1 MVTLL
6 SGKPLN
12 WLFLIIFAAFI
23 IKPVT
28 LISQENDSISTSK
41 KDKKASNKKEKYTFQ
56 SADGVEEAGW
66 FSDHSPKKATYLAL
80 IPGLGQV
87 YNRKYWKLPI
97 VYAGF
102 AVTGYFAYTNRIE
115 YKNFKDAYI
124 CATNAEADTSFTCD
138 NSLAQKYSTQS
149 LQSNMDYYRR
159 NMELS
164 YIFMGVW
171 YLLQMLDA
179 TVDAHLFY
187 WEVSDDISI
196 RTQPIVKPNV
206 MPGLPSG
213 GSYGLRISVS
223 F

>member
-1 MVTLL
+1 MVTLS
-6 SGKPLN
+6 SGKPLK
-12 WLFLIIFAAFI
+12 WIFFIVFAAFI
-23 IKPVT
+23 LKPVA
-28 LISQENDSISTSK
+28 LYSQDNDSIPS
-41 KDKKASNKKEKYTFQ
+41 DKKEKKKEVKKEKYTFQ
-56 SADGVEEAGW
+56 SADGVVQGGW
-66 FSDHSPKKATYLAL
+66 FSDHSPKKATYFAL
-80 IPGLGQV
+80 VPGLGQI

-115 YKNFKDAYI
+115 YKNYKDAYI
-124 CATNAEADTSFTCD
+124 CATNAAADTSYTCD
-138 NSLAQKYSTQS
+138 NSLAQKYSISS
-149 LQSNMDYYRR
+149 LQSGMDYYRR

-171 YLLQMLDA
+171 YILQMLDA

-206 MPGLPSG
+206 MPGVPSG
-213 GSYGLRISVS
+213 GSYGLKISVS

>member
-6 SGKPLN
+6 SGKPLK
-12 WLFLIIFAAFI
+12 WIFLILFAAFI
-23 IKPVT
+23 LKPVS
-28 LISQENDSISTSK
+28 LFSQENDSISTSK
-41 KDKKASNKKEKYTFQ
+41 KEKKTPKKEKYTFQ
-56 SADGVEEAGW
+56 TAEGVEQGGW

-80 IPGLGQV
+80 IPGLGQI

-102 AVTGYFAYTNRIE
+102 AVTGYFAFTNRVE
-115 YKNFKDAYI
+115 YKNYKDAYI
-124 CATNAEADTSFTCD
+124 CATNAAADTNYICN
-138 NSLAQKYSTQS
+138 NSLAQKYPVTS
-149 LQSNMDYYRR
+149 LQSQMDYYRR

-171 YLLQMLDA
+171 YILQMVDA

-187 WEVSDDISI
+187 WDVSDDISI
-196 RTQPIVKPNV
+196 RTQPIVRPNV
-206 MPGLPSG
+206 IPGVPSG
-213 GSYGLRISVS
+213 GSYGLKISVN